1 MTLNSRQPAQDT
13 IVLFKKGAK
22 NWWTRYWLVFRAFRN
37 QRNKTPSSQRSKTPI
52 NRRSMVSM
60 RLFRCRRF
68 ARLHNTHRAAPL
80 DSRFSRKRL
89 LHLPEPLLILRALH
103 ITQRATGPDCWS

>member
-1 MTLNSRQPAQDT
+1 M
-13 IVLFKKGAK
+13 
-22 NWWTRYWLVFRAFRN
+22 RN
-37 QRNKTPSSQRSKTPI
+37 
-52 NRRSMVSM
+52 
-60 RLFRCRRF
+60 FHCHRF

-80 DSRFSRKRL
+80 DLRFSRKRL